1 MLGEVPGQG
10 HPGVPGGSCFA
21 HGIMGN
27 SSNVKV
33 LQSFKMRGETHTRCW
48 LFFLLCM
55 APRLFAGP
63 VQASPAQFQTIRI
76 PRVSTPPKL
85 EEFLNMEPPPN
96 WRDKL
101 AKVDRFI
108 QRIPSDGAPVSQ
120 RTEAYLGYDDKNLY
134 AIFICFDTEPQKMR
148 ARLSRREDIFDD
160 DTVEIILDTFHD
172 HRHAYAFNVNPLGVQ
187 QDALWTEGSGTG
199 NDNFDQSFDT
209 VWDSA
214 GKLTDRGYV
223 VWIAIPFRSLRF
235 SNSDPQTWGIF
246 LNRGLP
252 RNNEDTFWPPY
263 SSRIQGRLNQEG
275 TATGLERISPGRN
288 LQFIPYG
295 IFRSFK
301 ELDLTDPNRPTY
313 SQRAAFGQAGLDAK
327 AVLKDKFVL
336 DATINPDF
344 SQIESDEPQVTV
356 NQRFEVF
363 FPEKRPFFQEN
374 SSYFKTPIN
383 LVFTRRIVDP
393 KWGVRLTGKDGPW
406 GIGTLV
412 AETDSPSERVSPDS
426 PLFNQHALFAIG
438 RVSYDVGAQSSIGA
452 LYADKEVNGF
462 FNRVG
467 SIDGR
472 FKINEHWVATAQVAY
487 SATINNA
494 DSFFNQFG
502 TTGHYQAGT
511 AAELLV
517 RREGRNLN
525 YFFDYSDRS
534 PNFRTLT
541 GFDPQPDVNNLDT
554 YLQYTFHPE
563 GKHLIS
569 WGPLFEVYQNVDHEG
584 HRINSGYFPALK
596 VELTGQTF
604 VTVLYAAEMERLRN
618 QDFSVIPVGDI
629 QKYTRHTTEIQ
640 FNTNYFRKV
649 YLQADYRFGTRVN
662 YDPPNVCNSQ
672 NECYF
677 PFMAKRTSANV
688 TLTVRPTRSL
698 RVDNTYILFRL
709 RQCPECANPQPG
721 LQGLPR
727 PSGSMNDHII
737 RSKWNYQFTKEFS
750 FRFIGQYDAVLAN
763 PNFTSLQT
771 SKNFNAD
778 FLFTYLVHPNTAVY
792 VGYNTN
798 LENIDPSL
806 APDGNG
812 GVNHQPE
819 FRLRNDGRNF
829 FVKASYL
836 FRF

>member
-1 MLGEVPGQG
+1 MLIKNRAGWWIALIV
-10 HPGVPGGSCFA
+10 CA
-21 HGIMGN
+21 A
-27 SSNVKV
+27 
-33 LQSFKMRGETHTRCW
+33 T
-48 LFFLLCM
+48 
-55 APRLFAGP
+55 RLFAGSAAANP
-63 VQASPAQFQTIRI
+63 IQFQTIRI
-76 PRVSTPPKL
+76 PRVDRPPKL
-85 EEFLNMEPPPN
+85 EEFLNMEVPPE
-96 WRDKL
+96 WQGKL
-101 AKVDRFI
+101 AKVDKFT
-108 QRIPSDGAPVSQ
+108 QRIPSDGSPVSQ
-120 RTEAYLGYDDKNLY
+120 RTEAYLGYDNKNLY
-134 AIFICFDTEPQKMR
+134 VIFLCFDSERKKLR

-187 QDALWTEGSGTG
+187 QDALWTEGPGSG

-214 GKLTDRGYV
+214 GKVTDHGYV

-235 SNSDPQTWGIF
+235 SNADPQTWGIF

-275 TATGLERISPGRN
+275 TATGMERISPGRN

-301 ELDLTDPNRPTY
+301 ELDLTDPNGITDPTGAKHIPY
-313 SQRAAFGQAGLDAK
+313 TQRSAFGQAGLDAK

-374 SSYFKTPIN
+374 ANYFKTPIN
-383 LVFTRRIVDP
+383 LLFTRRIVDP

-406 GIGTLV
+406 AIGTLV
-412 AETDSPSERVSPDS
+412 AETESPSERVTPADPSTNTAGN

-438 RVSYDVGAQSSIGA
+438 RVSHDLGEQSSIGV

-467 SIDGR
+467 SIDGT
-472 FKINEHWVATAQVAY
+472 FKINQHWIANAQFAY
-487 SATINNA
+487 SGTLNPA
-494 DSFFNQFG
+494 DAIFNQFNTAG
-502 TTGHYQAGT
+502 YYQAGT

-517 RREGRNLN
+517 RRDGRNLT

-541 GFDPQPDVNNLDT
+541 GFDPQPDINNLDT
-554 YLQYTFHPE
+554 YLQYSFRPE

-569 WGPLFEVYQNVDHEG
+569 WGPYFEVYQNVDHEG
-584 HRINSGYFPALK
+584 NRINSGYFPAFK
-596 VELTGQTF
+596 MELTGQTF
-604 VTVLYAAEMERLRN
+604 ITVLYAREMEQLRN
-618 QDFSVIPVGDI
+618 QDFSQIPVGDI
-629 QKYTRHTTEIQ
+629 QKYKRNTTEIQ
-640 FNTNYFRKV
+640 FNTNYFRKF
-649 YLQADYRFGTRVN
+649 YLQADYRFGTRNN
-662 YDPPNVCNSQ
+662 YDPPTFLIPVGNKLEPVTL
-672 NECYF
+672 F
-677 PFMAKRTSANV
+677 PFMARRTSAAI
-688 TLTVRPTRSL
+688 TATVRPTHSL
-698 RVDNTYILFRL
+698 RIDNTYLLLRL
-709 RQCPECANPQPG
+709 RACPSCWIQQPG
-721 LQGLPR
+721 LT
-727 PSGSMNDHII
+727 PSTGSMNNHII

-750 FRFIGQYDAVLAN
+750 FRYIGQYTSVLAN
-763 PNFTSLQT
+763 PGFTSLQT
-771 SKNFNAD
+771 SKNFNND

-798 LENIDPSL
+798 LENIDPEL
-806 APDGNG
+806 TPDGNG
-812 GVNHQPE
+812 GVNHLPPPGQPP

>member
-1 MLGEVPGQG
+1 
-10 HPGVPGGSCFA
+10 
-21 HGIMGN
+21 
-27 SSNVKV
+27 
-33 LQSFKMRGETHTRCW
+33 
-48 LFFLLCM
+48 
-55 APRLFAGP
+55 
-63 VQASPAQFQTIRI
+63 
-76 PRVSTPPKL
+76 
-85 EEFLNMEPPPN
+85 MEPSPD
-96 WRDKL
+96 WRGQL
-101 AKVDRFI
+101 AKVDRFT
-108 QRIPSDGAPVSQ
+108 QRIPSDGSPVSQ

-134 AIFICFDTEPQKMR
+134 VIFICFDSEPEKLR

-160 DTVEIILDTFHD
+160 DTVEIILDTFLD

-187 QDALWTEGSGTG
+187 QDALWTEGTG
-199 NDNFDQSFDT
+199 IGQNDNFDPSFDT

-235 SNSDPQTWGIF
+235 SNKDPQTWGIF

-275 TATGLERISPGRN
+275 TATGLEHISPGRN

-301 ELDLTDPNRPTY
+301 ELDLTDPNRNPLPYT
-313 SQRAAFGQAGLDAK
+313 QRTAFGQAGLDAK
-327 AVLKDKFVL
+327 AVIKDKFVL

-363 FPEKRPFFQEN
+363 FPEKRPFFEEN
-374 SSYFKTPIN
+374 ANYFKTPIN
-383 LVFTRRIVDP
+383 LLFTRRIVDP
-393 KWGVRLTGKDGPW
+393 KWGLRLTGKDGPW
-406 GIGTLV
+406 ALGMLA
-412 AETDSPSERVSPDS
+412 AETESPSERVTPADTSTETPGN
-426 PLFNQHALFAIG
+426 PIFNQHALFAIG
-438 RVSYDVGAQSSIGA
+438 RISYDLGEQSSIGA

-467 SIDGR
+467 SVDGR
-472 FKINEHWVATAQVAY
+472 FKLNQHWVANAQLAY
-487 SATINNA
+487 SATINPA
-494 DSFFNQFG
+494 DPTFNQFG
-502 TTGHYQAGT
+502 TTGQYQAGT

-541 GFDPQPDVNNLDT
+541 GFDPQPDVNNIDT

-569 WGPLFEVYQNVDHEG
+569 WGPIFEVYQNVDHEG
-584 HRINSGYFPALK
+584 NRINSGYFPFIK

-604 VTVLYAAEMERLRN
+604 ITVLYAKEMERLRP
-618 QDFSVIPVGDI
+618 QDFSQIPVGDI
-629 QKYTRHTTEIQ
+629 EKYTRHTTEFT

-649 YLQADYRFGTRVN
+649 YLQADYRLGTRVN
-662 YDPPNVCNSQ
+662 YDAPCLDPTQ
-672 NECYF
+672 NPATCPLYF
-677 PFMAKRTSANV
+677 PFMAKRTSATV

-698 RVDNTYILFRL
+698 RIDNTYLLFRL
-709 RQCPECANPQPG
+709 RQCPECDNPQPT
-721 LQGLPR
+721 LPR
-727 PSGSMNDHII
+727 PFGSMNNHII

-750 FRFIGQYDAVLAN
+750 FRFIGQYSAVLAN
-763 PNFTSLQT
+763 PNFTFLQT

-792 VGYNTN
+792 VGYNSN
-798 LENIDPSL
+798 LENIDPTL
-806 APDGNG
+806 APNGLG
-812 GVNHQPE
+812 GVNHQPQ